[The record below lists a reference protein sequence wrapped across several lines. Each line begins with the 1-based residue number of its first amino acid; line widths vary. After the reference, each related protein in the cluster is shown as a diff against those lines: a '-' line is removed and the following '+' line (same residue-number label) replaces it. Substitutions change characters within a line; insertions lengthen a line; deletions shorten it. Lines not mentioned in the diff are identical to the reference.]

1 MVHRGQI
8 YRKVG
13 DIRVWEVIA
22 GPDHENEW
30 FLRSVDGDVDM
41 SVHER
46 GLKNRDLWVPVRD
59 T

>member
-46 GLKNRDLWVPVRD
+46 DLKNRDLWVP